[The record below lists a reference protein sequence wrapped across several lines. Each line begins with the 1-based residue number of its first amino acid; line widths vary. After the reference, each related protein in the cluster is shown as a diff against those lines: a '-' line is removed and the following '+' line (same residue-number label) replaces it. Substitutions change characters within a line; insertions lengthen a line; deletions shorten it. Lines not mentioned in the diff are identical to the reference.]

1 MTTKEYIESLKYK
14 EMTGEQTKCPRC
26 GGDLSPVL
34 AENALSRYADVYIC
48 SECGTD
54 EATRD
59 AVSTPQPLESWVSAE
74 LQYIRARKKLYQ
86 NERKPLASPDSFSK
100 YVSDVER
107 QYEKMKEKGTCPY
120 SSLREYMESLL
131 YTDVA
136 EQYKKKHKKESEEN

>member
-48 SECGTD
+48 SDCGTD

-86 NERKPLASPDSFSK
+86 SWRKAPAFRHGDISHTLLP
-100 YVSDVER
+100 R
-107 QYEKMKEKGTCPY
+107 KEI
-120 SSLREYMESLL
+120 LRGL
-131 YTDVA
+131 
-136 EQYKKKHKKESEEN
+136 H

>member
-1 MTTKEYIESLKYK
+1 MLPKEYLESLKYK

-26 GGDLSPVL
+26 GGDLSTVL

-54 EATRD
+54 EAMRD
-59 AVSTPQPLESWVSAE
+59 AFSTPQPLESWVSVE
-74 LQYIRARKKLYQ
+74 LQYIREREKLFQ
-86 NERKPLASPDSFSK
+86 NKRKPLASPDSFLK

-107 QYEKMKEKGTCPY
+107 QYEKMKAQGTCPY

-131 YTDVA
+131 YTDIA
-136 EQYKKKHKKESEEN
+136 EQYKEKLNKESEEK